1 MKMSHT
7 SKLTA
12 EKPPM
17 LLDWDS
23 EWWGIRVGYGE
34 RVEGLGQWARENTI
48 GLTCL
53 LVDDPSEAQQAEALG
68 FRFMDVRVT
77 LERPTGACGASSRLA
92 KVEDL
97 VVLRQIAR
105 TSHRITRFYAD
116 PSLPDEKCDEL
127 YEEWIMRS
135 FAGWADIVLVEDRD
149 GGPVGYVTVHL
160 KGETSSI
167 GLIAVAEEHRGKGVG
182 QALVSSA
189 VDWARSQKAA
199 SMSVVTQGRNIE
211 AQRTFQ
217 RAGFLT
223 TKTQLWFHRR
233 QSNWGPDHPAYDE
246 QGQ

>member
-7 SKLTA
+7 SQLTA
-12 EKPPM
+12 EKPPT

-23 EWWGIRVGYGE
+23 EFWGIRVGYGE
-34 RVEGLGQWARENTI
+34 RTEGLGEWARENTV

-53 LVDDPSEAQQAEALG
+53 LIDADEPHEAQQAEALG

-77 LERPTGACGASSRLA
+77 LERATGNCGTSSRLA
-92 KVEDL
+92 TIEDL

-116 PSLPDEKCDEL
+116 PSLPDHKCDQL
-127 YEEWIMRS
+127 YEEWIRRS
-135 FAGWADIVLVEDRD
+135 FAGWADVVLVEDRD
-149 GGPVGYVTVHL
+149 GGPVGYCTVHL

-167 GLIAVAEEHRGKGVG
+167 GLIAVAEGHRGKGVG

-189 VDWARSQKAA
+189 VAWTRAQKAETI
-199 SMSVVTQGRNIE
+199 SVVTQGRNVA

-217 RAGFLT
+217 RAGFLA

-233 QSNWGPDHPAYDE
+233 GETYLSRHAPDAA
-246 QGQ
+246 

>member
-23 EWWGIRVGYGE
+23 EWWGIRV
-34 RVEGLGQWARENTI
+34 
-48 GLTCL
+48 
-53 LVDDPSEAQQAEALG
+53 
-68 FRFMDVRVT
+68 
-77 LERPTGACGASSRLA
+77 
-92 KVEDL
+92 
-97 VVLRQIAR
+97 
-105 TSHRITRFYAD
+105 
-116 PSLPDEKCDEL
+116 
-127 YEEWIMRS
+127 
-135 FAGWADIVLVEDRD
+135 GWADIVLVEDRD

-189 VDWARSQKAA
+189 VDWARSRKVPH
-199 SMSVVTQGRNIE
+199 MSVVTQGRNIE

-233 QSNWGPDHPAYDE
+233 HDLNPPSNPGSK
-246 QGQ
+246 GQ